1 MASSININQNNND
14 ITLQDNNR
22 SISIT
27 DNNTGTTINVTQPVT
42 NVVTVAT
49 LGPQGP
55 QGPQGPIGPIPT
67 SGSFTGSFS
76 GSFTGS
82 LQGTAS
88 YALTASYLEGYISPF
103 PFTGS
108 ARITGS
114 LGVTGS
120 ISTTTGFL
128 HNRSL
133 NSDNRALYDIY
144 GINSI
149 IWDSRALINLNSS
162 ETLNW
167 TDSDNITGIT
177 TIPISE
183 QLSQQRIND
192 QLASKLLI
200 ANGKIVTD
208 QTIEQDARISGTI
221 VYYNGDVTE
230 WQRLE
235 NSVIINSENPINN
248 ILGIVI
254 DQQSRSILLQGNI
267 TFEVTNGGASTLG
280 YPPVQGQFRDGDPL
294 YLYYSE
300 GGGYTGPV
308 AFSAE
313 IPDGAVRSMG
323 HILQSVIS
331 DDNLLINGII
341 SFNPSND
348 YSRILSGTDKIYQIN
363 GKDIYAISSSLAT
376 SSSFATSALFATT
389 ASFAQTAS
397 YSTTLGSTLA
407 QPSAGVLQLRNSAN
421 QPISTLN
428 LLSAANAIS
437 ASFAITSSYLNTL
450 NQDLTFNGN
459 LTLNGTASISNL
471 VVNQTQYSSG
481 SNQLGDAANDTQT
494 LYGTVVIPT
503 GSLTI
508 TGSLNVSGSTNTDSI
523 YFNATTSSLR
533 LSNDVRNWSLTNKN
547 FSVATQEGT
556 PQGIYFKNDGTRFYI
571 IGTTADS
578 IFQYD
583 LSTAW
588 DVTTAVYNSVSLSVS
603 ARDSGPID
611 TFISPDGLILYLAG
625 STNDA
630 IYRYNL
636 PTAWDLTGATFLN
649 SVSVVAQD
657 ASLNGLYFKPD
668 GTKMYTVGATNDAVY
683 EYNLGTAWDLTTVSF
698 LQSFSL
704 SSFETNAFAISFND
718 AGTRMYVLG
727 ATGDNIIEFRL
738 STPWNISTAVYFST
752 SFTFTTETTPGGL
765 YYNETN
771 QVAYVVGT
779 ALDTVY
785 GLSTTPQLTYFGN
798 SFAIDTQ
805 MYVSG
810 RFETYGEAYIN
821 GALTTPDTATIGS
834 TLTAPATSISTATTS
849 IGNSTGGYT
858 INIGGAA
865 TSTGITAAL
874 ASSSIGIGNA
884 GAAGSQKILTI
895 GNGTTGSL
903 NNITIGSGRL
913 LTPTTYLTS
922 SAAEIYSY
930 GSLYNYRTLQV
941 GNNIVGDV
949 ELPNGNIVFFDSFT
963 EVSTTELTLHTPNTG
978 SNWQRIYSGSTAATI
993 SVRGGLGQSG
1003 PTSTIANVGVLYVAS
1018 ASMSTPNY
1026 EVKFTMG
1033 VQTSADD
1040 NIWLAARILD
1050 FNNFY
1055 AVKWSTT
1062 AANCILYKKVA
1073 GVWTALGTAG
1083 YSYAGT
1089 NIDLSLRVVG
1099 NNIFV
1104 INAGRLI
1111 LSTTDSSITGSG
1123 FAGYGAGNLGA
1134 VATDDL
1140 SNVWEIKN
1148 FTVTEYNI
1156 TNSKSYIE
1164 RGNFG
1169 IGTTTPSSSLHIS
1182 GASSAALLEIDSPAV
1197 NNILYV
1203 SGSGNV
1209 GIGTNI
1215 PITTLDI
1222 SGSGRFTNG
1231 LTVTGSLIAPSITG
1245 SLLGTAS
1252 YATQALSASWAPTV
1266 ATFPYTGSAQ
1276 ITGSLGVTGSLIV
1289 NSGTSKVLDTSNSL
1303 LNDLYEVSSVN
1314 WDSRQLIGP
1323 IGYLWTLDWGNN
1335 NIYDSTFSL
1344 SIDWENRTLNNGAG
1358 TAVLNWSGPLVKVT
1372 GTGTT
1377 SATTALRVENS
1388 SAVASLIVLDN
1399 GNVGIGTTN
1408 PSASLHVSGST
1419 RIDNVLTLTPQ
1430 NPLPTGIPTGS
1441 FAVSS
1446 STPPKPYF
1454 WDGSTW
1460 NALY

>member
-1 MASSININQNNND
+1 MRQFKPGQ
-14 ITLQDNNR
+14 LQ
-22 SISIT
+22 
-27 DNNTGTTINVTQPVT
+27 
-42 NVVTVAT
+42 
-49 LGPQGP
+49 
-55 QGPQGPIGPIPT
+55 
-67 SGSFTGSFS
+67 
-76 GSFTGS
+76 TGS
-82 LQGTAS
+82 LYNISAS
-88 YALTASYLEGYISPF
+88 FAVTASYLNGYISPF

-120 ISTTTGFL
+120 ISTTTQFYHPDSL
-128 HNRSL
+128 DSSNRTLTDQNTNTSIDWHNRWL
-133 NSDNRALYDIY
+133 IDGDT
-144 GINSI
+144 
-149 IWDSRALINLNSS
+149 SRANIK
-162 ETLNW
+162 W
-167 TDSDNITGIT
+167 DDTDTFGIT
-177 TIPISE
+177 TIPIIE
-183 QLSQQRIND
+183 NFDQQRILTELQYAFDNNRTIV
-192 QLASKLLI
+192 S
-200 ANGKIVTD
+200 GKILAGPE
-208 QTIEQDARISGTI
+208 IENGLSDGTL
-221 VYYNGDVTE
+221 VYYNVLNAQWENFPQSSISYPSNFVTG
-230 WQRLE
+230 
-235 NSVIINSENPINN
+235 S
-248 ILGIVI
+248 LGIVCDDGRAVLLEGTI
-254 DQQSRSILLQGNI
+254 TAIVNSADPTASLGPIIIGTPSIGSPLFAAGSLSNPTTDTVFSTQSVETTDDTVRILGHVI
-267 TFEVTNGGASTLG
+267 GETEV
-280 YPPVQGQFRDGDPL
+280 
-294 YLYYSE
+294 E
-300 GGGYTGPV
+300 GGRGY
-308 AFSAE
+308 
-313 IPDGAVRSMG
+313 
-323 HILQSVIS
+323 
-331 DDNLLINGII
+331 LIY
-341 SFNPSND
+341 FNPSND
-348 YSRILSGTDKIYQIN
+348 FYKLTGGKQISAIN
-363 GKDIYAISSSLAT
+363 G
-376 SSSFATSALFATT
+376 
-389 ASFAQTAS
+389 
-397 YSTTLGSTLA
+397 
-407 QPSAGVLQLRNSAN
+407 RN
-421 QPISTLN
+421 I
-428 LLSAANAIS
+428 SAANAIQADS
-437 ASFAITSSYLNTL
+437 AVTALVASTSSYLNTL
-450 NQDLTFNGN
+450 NQNLTFNGN
-459 LTLNGTASISNL
+459 LTLNGTASIRTL
-471 VVNQTQYSSG
+471 VVNQTILSTG

-503 GSLTI
+503 GSLTITGSVRSTGGFTGSLFGTSSYAIQALSASYAANGGVTQLLAGPNVTLSPTNGLGQVTVSATLSGSTIFNTATGSYGSFYDTTTQTNPVANIPRSMSFNSTDITNGVSISGSTNPFNTYIKTENAGIYNIQFSAQVEKTDSGTDVITIWLRKNGIDLTDSATKLTLSGNGTKVVAAWNWFASSAANDYYQIIWVSADTGMRLYAEPINDTPGIPSVILTVNRVDQFLSNTGSFSGSFTGALTGTASAANTASYVNPLNQNVSI

-547 FSVATQEGT
+547 FSVATQESV
-556 PQGIYFKNDGTRFYI
+556 PAGIYFKNDGTRFYV
-571 IGTTADS
+571 IGTNADS

-588 DVTTAVYNSVSLSVS
+588 DVTTAVYNSVSLNVS
-603 ARDSGPID
+603 ARDSSPID

-649 SVSVVAQD
+649 SVSVAAQD
-657 ASLNGLYFKPD
+657 TLPSGLYFKPD
-668 GTKMYTVGATNDAVY
+668 GTKMYTVGITNDAVY

-704 SSFETNAFAISFND
+704 SSFETNASAISFND

-727 ATGDNIIEFRL
+727 QTGDDIIEFRL
-738 STPWNISTAVYFST
+738 STPWDISTSVYFST
-752 SFTFTTETTPGGL
+752 SFTFVAETAPGGL

-779 ALDTVY
+779 TLDTVY

-798 SFAIDTQ
+798 SFAIDSQ
-805 MYVSG
+805 MYVGG
-810 RFETYGEAYIN
+810 RFEIYGEAYIS
-821 GALTTPDTATIGS
+821 GALTTLNTATIGS
-834 TLTAPATSISTATTS
+834 TLTAPATSISTTSTS
-849 IGNSTGGYT
+849 IGNSTGTYT

-949 ELPNGNIVFFDSFT
+949 ELPNGNIVFFDAFT

-978 SNWQRIYSGSTAATI
+978 SNWQRIFSGSTAATI

-1018 ASMSTPNY
+1018 ASMSTPDY

-1033 VQTSADD
+1033 VQTSSDD
-1040 NIWLAARILD
+1040 NIWLASRILD
-1050 FNNFY
+1050 VNNFY

-1134 VATDDL
+1134 VSTDDL

-1164 RGNFG
+1164 KGNF
-1169 IGTTTPSSSLHIS
+1169 
-1182 GASSAALLEIDSPAV
+1182 
-1197 NNILYV
+1197 
-1203 SGSGNV
+1203 
-1209 GIGTNI
+1209 
-1215 PITTLDI
+1215 
-1222 SGSGRFTNG
+1222 
-1231 LTVTGSLIAPSITG
+1231 
-1245 SLLGTAS
+1245 
-1252 YATQALSASWAPTV
+1252 
-1266 ATFPYTGSAQ
+1266 
-1276 ITGSLGVTGSLIV
+1276 
-1289 NSGTSKVLDTSNSL
+1289 
-1303 LNDLYEVSSVN
+1303 
-1314 WDSRQLIGP
+1314 
-1323 IGYLWTLDWGNN
+1323 
-1335 NIYDSTFSL
+1335 
-1344 SIDWENRTLNNGAG
+1344 
-1358 TAVLNWSGPLVKVT
+1358 
-1372 GTGTT
+1372 
-1377 SATTALRVENS
+1377 
-1388 SAVASLIVLDN
+1388 
-1399 GNVGIGTTN
+1399 GIGTTN

-1430 NPLPTGIPTGS
+1430 NPLPTRVPTGS

-1446 STPPKPYF
+1446 SIPPKPFF
-1454 WDGSTW
+1454 WDGSAW

>member
-55 QGPQGPIGPIPT
+55 QGQQGPIGPIPT

-88 YALTASYLEGYISPF
+88 YALTASYLQGYISPF
-103 PFTGS
+103 PYTGS

-120 ISTTTGFL
+120 ISTTTQFY
-128 HNRSL
+128 HPDSL
-133 NSDNRALYDIY
+133 NSSNRTLTDQNTNTSIDW
-144 GINSI
+144 GNRWLFDGNGSTINI
-149 IWDSRALINLNSS
+149 QWDD
-162 ETLNW
+162 
-167 TDSDNITGIT
+167 TDTFGIT
-177 TIPISE
+177 TIPIIENFNRERISDELQYTYDSE
-183 QLSQQRIND
+183 SVIV
-192 QLASKLLI
+192 S
-200 ANGKIVTD
+200 GKILD
-208 QTIEQDARISGTI
+208 RPFIEEGLSDGTL
-221 VYYNGDVTE
+221 VYYNKSNDQ
-230 WQRLE
+230 WE
-235 NSVIINSENPINN
+235 NFPQSSVSFPDNYLTGS
-248 ILGIVI
+248 LGIVCNDRLDVLLEGTI
-254 DQQSRSILLQGNI
+254 TAIVNSADPTASLGPIIIGTPSIGSPLFAAGSLSNP
-267 TFEVTNGGASTLG
+267 TTDTVFST
-280 YPPVQGQFRDGDPL
+280 Q
-294 YLYYSE
+294 
-300 GGGYTGPV
+300 
-308 AFSAE
+308 SAE
-313 IPDGAVRSMG
+313 TIDDTVRILG
-323 HILQSVIS
+323 HVIGEKQIEGVIRGY
-331 DDNLLINGII
+331 LIY
-341 SFNPSND
+341 FNPSND
-348 YSRILSGTDKIYQIN
+348 FYKLTSSKQISAIN
-363 GKDIYAISSSLAT
+363 GRNISAAYAIQAT
-376 SSSFATSALFATT
+376 SAFTSSFAA
-389 ASFAQTAS
+389 
-397 YSTTLGSTLA
+397 
-407 QPSAGVLQLRNSAN
+407 
-421 QPISTLN
+421 
-428 LLSAANAIS
+428 
-437 ASFAITSSYLNTL
+437 TSSYLNTL
-450 NQDLTFNGN
+450 NQNLTFNGN

-503 GSLTI
+503 GSLTVTGSVRSTGGFTGSLFGTSSYATQALSSSFTQTASFVQNAQSASYVLLAQTSSLALRASGSLTGSLLGTATTASYVLNAQTASFVQQAVSSSFATTASYVNTLNQNVSI

-523 YFNATTSSLR
+523 YFNTSTSSLR

-556 PQGIYFKNDGTRFYI
+556 PQGIYFKNDGTRFYV

-588 DVTTAVYNSVSLSVS
+588 DVTTAVYNSVSLNVS

-625 STNDA
+625 GTNDA

-649 SVSVVAQD
+649 SGSVVAQD
-657 ASLNGLYFKPD
+657 TVTNGLYFKPD

-704 SSFETNAFAISFND
+704 SSFETNSSAISFND

-727 ATGDNIIEFRL
+727 TTGDNIIEFRL

-752 SFTFTTETTPGGL
+752 SFTFTTETAPGGL

-779 ALDTVY
+779 TLDTVY

-821 GALTTPDTATIGS
+821 GALTTPSTATIGS
-834 TLTAPATSISTATTS
+834 TLTAPATSISTTS
-849 IGNSTGGYT
+849 TNIGNSTGGYT

-949 ELPNGNIVFFDSFT
+949 ELPNGNIVFYDAFT

-1003 PTSTIANVGVLYVAS
+1003 PTSTIANSGSLYVAS

-1026 EVKFTMG
+1026 EVKFTMA

-1169 IGTTTPSSSLHIS
+1169 IGTT
-1182 GASSAALLEIDSPAV
+1182 
-1197 NNILYV
+1197 
-1203 SGSGNV
+1203 
-1209 GIGTNI
+1209 
-1215 PITTLDI
+1215 
-1222 SGSGRFTNG
+1222 
-1231 LTVTGSLIAPSITG
+1231 
-1245 SLLGTAS
+1245 
-1252 YATQALSASWAPTV
+1252 
-1266 ATFPYTGSAQ
+1266 
-1276 ITGSLGVTGSLIV
+1276 
-1289 NSGTSKVLDTSNSL
+1289 
-1303 LNDLYEVSSVN
+1303 
-1314 WDSRQLIGP
+1314 
-1323 IGYLWTLDWGNN
+1323 
-1335 NIYDSTFSL
+1335 
-1344 SIDWENRTLNNGAG
+1344 
-1358 TAVLNWSGPLVKVT
+1358 
-1372 GTGTT
+1372 
-1377 SATTALRVENS
+1377 
-1388 SAVASLIVLDN
+1388 
-1399 GNVGIGTTN
+1399 N

-1430 NPLPTGIPTGS
+1430 NPLPTGVPTGS

-1446 STPPKPYF
+1446 SIPPKPYF

>member
-55 QGPQGPIGPIPT
+55 QGQQGPIGPIPT

-120 ISTTTGFL
+120 ISTTTQFYHPNSL
-128 HNRSL
+128 DSSNRILIDGSSNL
-133 NSDNRALYDIY
+133 SINWNNRTLG
-144 GINSI
+144 GI
-149 IWDSRALINLNSS
+149 DGS

-167 TDSDNITGIT
+167 NDFENITGIT

-183 QLSQQRIND
+183 QLDQKRIDD
-192 QLASKLLI
+192 QLAAQTLI
-200 ANGKIVTD
+200 ANGKIVAD
-208 QTIEQDARISGTI
+208 QTIEQDARINGTI
-221 VYYNGDVTE
+221 VYYNENSVE
-230 WQRLE
+230 WLRLE
-235 NSVIINSENPINN
+235 NSVIINSENPIDN

-254 DQQSRSILLQGNI
+254 DQGRGNILLQGNI
-267 TFEVTNGGASTLG
+267 TFQVTTGGAQTLG
-280 YPPVQGQFRDGDPL
+280 FPPIVGSIRNGYPL
-294 YLYYSE
+294 YLAY
-300 GGGYTGPV
+300 GGPGGYTDPV
-308 AFSAE
+308 AFSTE
-313 IPDGAVRSMG
+313 IPDGTAVRSMG
-323 HILQSVIS
+323 HILQSVTEGG
-331 DDNLLINGII
+331 LINGII

-348 YSRILSGTDKIYQIN
+348 YFRKISGISRIDQIN
-363 GKDIYAISSSLAT
+363 GQGIYAQYAVTAGNAT
-376 SSSFATSALFATT
+376 
-389 ASFAQTAS
+389 
-397 YSTTLGSTLA
+397 
-407 QPSAGVLQLRNSAN
+407 
-421 QPISTLN
+421 
-428 LLSAANAIS
+428 S
-437 ASFAITSSYLNTL
+437 ASFASTSSFLNTL

-503 GSLTI
+503 GSLTVTGSVRSTGGFTGSLLGTSSYATQALSSSFATTASYSNTLGSTIAQPSAGVLQLRNSANQTISSLSLLSAATAISASFALSASWVPSSIIFPFSGSAQITGSLDVSGSGRFTNNLTI

-523 YFNATTSSLR
+523 YFNASTSSLR

-547 FSVATQEGT
+547 FSVATQEST

-588 DVTTAVYNSVSLSVS
+588 DLTTAVYNSVSLSVS

-611 TFISPDGLILYLAG
+611 TFISPDGLILYVAG
-625 STNDA
+625 GTNDA

-636 PTAWDLTGATFLN
+636 PTPWDLTGATFLN
-649 SVSVVAQD
+649 SGSVVAQD
-657 ASLNGLYFKPD
+657 AGLNGLYFKPD
-668 GTKMYTVGATNDAVY
+668 GTKMYTVGTTNDAVY

-704 SSFETNAFAISFND
+704 SSFETNSSAISFND

-727 ATGDNIIEFRL
+727 TTGDNIIEFRL
-738 STPWNISTAVYFST
+738 STPWDISTSVYFST
-752 SFTFTTETTPGGL
+752 SFTFTTETAPGGL

-779 ALDTVY
+779 TLDTVY

-821 GALTTPDTATIGS
+821 GALTTPSTATIGS

-849 IGNSTGGYT
+849 IGNATTSYT

-1003 PTSTIANVGVLYVAS
+1003 PTSTIANSGSLYVAS

-1134 VATDDL
+1134 VSTDDL

-1164 RGNFG
+1164 KGNF
-1169 IGTTTPSSSLHIS
+1169 
-1182 GASSAALLEIDSPAV
+1182 
-1197 NNILYV
+1197 
-1203 SGSGNV
+1203 
-1209 GIGTNI
+1209 
-1215 PITTLDI
+1215 
-1222 SGSGRFTNG
+1222 
-1231 LTVTGSLIAPSITG
+1231 
-1245 SLLGTAS
+1245 
-1252 YATQALSASWAPTV
+1252 
-1266 ATFPYTGSAQ
+1266 
-1276 ITGSLGVTGSLIV
+1276 
-1289 NSGTSKVLDTSNSL
+1289 
-1303 LNDLYEVSSVN
+1303 
-1314 WDSRQLIGP
+1314 
-1323 IGYLWTLDWGNN
+1323 
-1335 NIYDSTFSL
+1335 
-1344 SIDWENRTLNNGAG
+1344 
-1358 TAVLNWSGPLVKVT
+1358 
-1372 GTGTT
+1372 
-1377 SATTALRVENS
+1377 
-1388 SAVASLIVLDN
+1388 
-1399 GNVGIGTTN
+1399 GIGTTN